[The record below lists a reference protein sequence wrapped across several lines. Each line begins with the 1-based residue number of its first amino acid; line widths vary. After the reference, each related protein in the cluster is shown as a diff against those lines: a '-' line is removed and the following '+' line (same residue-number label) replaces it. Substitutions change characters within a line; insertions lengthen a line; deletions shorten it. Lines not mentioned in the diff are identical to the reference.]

1 MDGVGAPA
9 TTLEN
14 LVAETVVHTRSG
26 MNGYELCDHS
36 QRQTFSEADRLA
48 LIFLGAATRID
59 DAVFS

>member
-1 MDGVGAPA
+1 MAR
-9 TTLEN
+9 T
-14 LVAETVVHTRSG
+14 VACYRSG
-26 MNGYELCDHS
+26 MNGYELSDHS